1 MKAVRL
7 QGQGGLEQMHL
18 DDAPQPKPKSG
29 EVLIKVHATAVTP
42 TEFLWD
48 LTWMN
53 YSGEPRTLPILSH
66 EFSGVITE
74 LGEGVTDIEE
84 GDEVYGLNDWTVDGA
99 LAEYMIA
106 TPAQLAGKPS
116 SITHQQAAALPLSA
130 LTAWQALI
138 VRAAIDSGQR
148 VLIHG
153 AAGGVGNMG
162 VQLAHW
168 RGAYV
173 YATCSAANSEYVLAA
188 GADEVIDYRKS
199 RFEDIASDVDVIFD
213 AVGGETLERSIA
225 MLKPGTKLISIA
237 TESKETDYFFYVE
250 PNHEQLTEIAG
261 LVDSGKLKSVA
272 NNVFSLE
279 QTRTAYETRPTFG
292 KFVIAVMGDQ

>member
-66 EFSGVITE
+66 EFSGMITE

-138 VRAAIDSGQR
+138 VRAAIDSGE
-148 VLIHG
+148 
-153 AAGGVGNMG
+153 NMIFG
-162 VQLAHW
+162 FSTELF
-168 RGAYV
+168 R
-173 YATCSAANSEYVLAA
+173 TCSC
-188 GADEVIDYRKS
+188 
-199 RFEDIASDVDVIFD
+199 
-213 AVGGETLERSIA
+213 
-225 MLKPGTKLISIA
+225 
-237 TESKETDYFFYVE
+237 
-250 PNHEQLTEIAG
+250 
-261 LVDSGKLKSVA
+261 
-272 NNVFSLE
+272 
-279 QTRTAYETRPTFG
+279 
-292 KFVIAVMGDQ
+292 